1 MFRKLHLVLVVG
13 IVLCLTPIFLLRRD
27 TSEPNLEVVM
37 ERQMARTPAFGA
49 YADNPNFPDKLTLR
63 QPVPGTIAQ
72 GVKPFHYG
80 ATPIEAV
87 RAGKELK
94 NPLSHGNPEVRKR
107 GAMLYANFCQSCHG
121 EGGLGDGPVSRR
133 GFPAPLSFLGK
144 TVLDMPDGEM
154 FHIITLGKGN
164 MPAHALQLSPLDR
177 WAVILQVQVLQKKF
191 TGTPNVRLA
200 DTIKLYKNNC
210 AACHSDNGTGSLM
223 RARLPNLPNFKSLAW
238 QLSQT
243 NLEIIN
249 RIEYGDEPLMPSF
262 RYQLP
267 RDQILALAIYIRSFA
282 IPKEGAGPIKE
293 EPLPKAADM
302 KPVQIFR
309 AYCLACHNVDGKGAI
324 VRPGMPDIPDF
335 TSASWQD
342 SKQDG
347 ELAKSILSGGKF
359 MPPMKDKLSQADA
372 ERMAKFVRNFK
383 DLKFVVVPESPDV
396 PIVPVPVLEIVDLPL
411 TGASTAALLGSPGVA
426 GPFLAVSSL
435 CPGRAPFVLK
445 GKDKKIVVQKTT
457 KEMADRLRAAGILFR
472 TYCIACHGPDG
483 TGVAAMRLSLPTLP
497 DFTNPSFQEQHSDP
511 QLLIS
516 VLDGK
521 GTLMPANRGRVNEA
535 QARDLVAY
543 IRTFGPG
550 GPEGKYTPP
559 TAFQREFERL
569 QRQWEALERDLRNLK
584 KPGK

>member
-27 TSEPNLEVVM
+27 PSEPNLEVVM

-63 QPVPGTIAQ
+63 QPVPGTIPQ

-80 ATPIEAV
+80 PTPLEAA

-107 GAMLYANFCQSCHG
+107 GAMLYANYCQSCHG
-121 EGGLGDGPVSRR
+121 EGGLGDGAVSRR
-133 GFPAPLSFLGK
+133 GFPAPLSFLG
-144 TVLDMPDGEM
+144 TAVLDMPDGEM
-154 FHIITLGKGN
+154 FHILTHGKGN
-164 MPAHALQLSPLDR
+164 MPPHALQLSSLDR
-177 WAVILQVQVLQKKF
+177 WAVILHVRVLQKKF

-200 DTIKLYKNNC
+200 DTIKLFKNNC
-210 AACHSDNGTGSLM
+210 AACHSEDGTGSLM
-223 RARLPNLPNFKSLAW
+223 RARLPNLPNFRSLAW

-267 RDQILALAIYIRSFA
+267 RDQILALGIYIRSFA
-282 IPKEGAGPIKE
+282 TPKNGAGLKE

-309 AYCLACHNVDGKGAI
+309 AYCLACHNTDGKGAI
-324 VRPGMPDIPDF
+324 VRLGMPDIPDF
-335 TSASWQD
+335 TSVSWHD
-342 SKQDG
+342 SKKEA

-359 MPPMKDKLSQADA
+359 MPPMKDKLSPADA

-383 DLKFVVVPESPDV
+383 DPKFVVKVESSDV
-396 PIVPVPVLEIVDLPL
+396 PKIPVPVLEIVDLPL
-411 TGASTAALLGSPGVA
+411 TGASIAALLGSTA
-426 GPFLAVSSL
+426 GEGPLPALSSL
-435 CPGRAPFVLK
+435 FPGRAPFVLK
-445 GKDKKIVVQKTT
+445 EKEKKIIGDKTSP
-457 KEMADRLRAAGILFR
+457 EMANRLRAAAVIFR

-483 TGVAAMRLSLPTLP
+483 TGVPAMRLSLPTLP

-511 QLLIS
+511 QLMIS
-516 VLDGK
+516 ILDGK
-521 GTLMPANRGRVNEA
+521 GTLMPANRGRVNET
-535 QARDLVAY
+535 QARDLAAY
-543 IRTFGPG
+543 IRTFGPPG
-550 GPEGKYTPP
+550 SDGKYTPP
-559 TAFQREFERL
+559 TAFQQEFERL

-584 KPGK
+584 KQPGK